1 MGGMNLPA
9 SSLFFIKG
17 GKNNIYI
24 YIYIYIYSLKRLLKL
39 IMFECSG
46 LQKFEQSKT

>member
-17 GKNNIYI
+17 GKNKKKKIYI
-24 YIYIYIYSLKRLLKL
+24 YIYIFPKEVVKVDYV
-39 IMFECSG
+39 
-46 LQKFEQSKT
+46 

>member
-24 YIYIYIYSLKRLLKL
+24 YIYIYLFPKEVVKVDHV
-39 IMFECSG
+39 
-46 LQKFEQSKT
+46 

>member
-1 MGGMNLPA
+1 MNLPA

-24 YIYIYIYSLKRLLKL
+24 YIYIYLFPKEVVKVDHV
-39 IMFECSG
+39 
-46 LQKFEQSKT
+46 

>member
-24 YIYIYIYSLKRLLKL
+24 YIYIYLFPKEVVKVDYV
-39 IMFECSG
+39 
-46 LQKFEQSKT
+46 

>member
-1 MGGMNLPA
+1 MNLPA

-24 YIYIYIYSLKRLLKL
+24 YIYIYLFPKEVVKVDYV
-39 IMFECSG
+39 
-46 LQKFEQSKT
+46 